1 MTSKWKKILEL
12 LKLIAETITALGP
25 VIKMILVATGAM
37 ALAFMVSTN
46 KFGAKEEQ
54 YLAEMREYK
63 AKAESASQYA
73 DSMAVEVS
81 RQQTIAKAAQARA
94 WSAQQH
100 AGQSRAQTATLA
112 SGLAAVRD
120 VLEDSVEMAR
130 VIIPKQDSIIAQQEV
145 TIAFQDTTILNLNA
159 VIVSNDTT
167 INLLTLSR
175 DSLQTIVDNIPE
187 PPPPPPFP
195 KIKRK
200 HAFVAGVIAGV
211 AVKVFLFK

>member
-1 MTSKWKKILEL
+1 MTSKWKKILQL
-12 LKLIAETITALGP
+12 FKLIAETITALAP

-73 DSMAVEVS
+73 DSIAIEVS

-94 WSAQQH
+94 TAAQQQ
-100 AGQSRAQTATLA
+100 AGQSRAQTATLV
-112 SGLAAVRD
+112 SGLAVVRD
-120 VLEDSVEMAR
+120 VLGDSVEMAR
-130 VIIPKQDSIIAQQEV
+130 VIIPKQDSIITQQEV
-145 TIAFQDTTILNLNA
+145 TIALQDTTILNLNA
-159 VIVSNDTT
+159 VIVSKDTS

-187 PPPPPPFP
+187 PPPPPKFP
-195 KIKRK
+195 KITRK
-200 HAFVAGVIAGV
+200 HALIGGVILGFA
-211 AVKVFLFK
+211 AKVFLF